1 MEKRLEEL
9 NVEVIG
15 GQIISRVLSDEN
27 DSIEIKTVVAKT
39 INDGYIDE
47 DNLVINSYKKDV
59 EEKRITKLNDIII
72 KLTAPFSAVKV
83 DEDNVGLLVSSFCSI
98 IRFNDEV
105 INRDYFVAYLNSELC
120 KKQVEDLMVGTGIQ
134 TLSIKSFKNILI
146 PVPTIEKQEEIGKT
160 YMNYLENKKLIKKLE
175 ILQKEKIQTM
185 IALLAS
191 GKIIK

>member
-98 IRFNDEV
+98 IRFN
-105 INRDYFVAYLNSELC
+105 
-120 KKQVEDLMVGTGIQ
+120 
-134 TLSIKSFKNILI
+134 
-146 PVPTIEKQEEIGKT
+146 
-160 YMNYLENKKLIKKLE
+160 
-175 ILQKEKIQTM
+175 
-185 IALLAS
+185 
-191 GKIIK
+191 

>member
-185 IALLAS
+185 IALI
-191 GKIIK
+191 GE